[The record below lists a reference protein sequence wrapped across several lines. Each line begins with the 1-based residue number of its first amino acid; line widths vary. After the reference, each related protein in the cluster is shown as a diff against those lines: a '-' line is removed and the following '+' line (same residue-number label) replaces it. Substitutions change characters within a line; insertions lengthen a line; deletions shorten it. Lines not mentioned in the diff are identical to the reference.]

1 MDRLREIIK
10 EKDFVINP
18 LILKNIKKFNLN
30 VNEFLLLLFFIN
42 VDSELDISKIN
53 KSISLSEEEILSAFD
68 NLVSKGLIEVKVIK
82 DKDKIDEE
90 ISLDNLYNKL
100 LLDLPDEKKE
110 TDIYS
115 VFEGEFSRTLSPME
129 YETIN
134 KWLENGVSEDT
145 IKSALKEAVLNGV
158 YNLRYIDKIIYE
170 WTKKKIKISNDEGS
184 TQVFEYNW
192 LAKVNLNLLVIMKL
206 Y

>member
-10 EKDFVINP
+10 EKDFVISP

-30 VNEFLLLLFFIN
+30 LNEFLLLLFFIN

-53 KSISLSEEEILSAFD
+53 KCISLSEEEILSSFD
-68 NLVSKGLIEVKVIK
+68 NLVSKGLVEVKINNSNG
-82 DKDKIDEE
+82 KITEE

-100 LLDLPDEKKE
+100 LLNLPEEKKE

-115 VFEGEFSRTLSPME
+115 VFENEYSRTLSPME

-134 KWLENGVSEDT
+134 KWLEKGISEDT

-158 YNLRYIDKIIYE
+158 YNLRYIDKIIFE
-170 WTKKKIKISNDEGS
+170 WTKKRIKISNDMGS
-184 TQVFEYNW
+184 TQVFDYNW
-192 LAKVNLNLLVIMKL
+192 LEDDNETK
-206 Y
+206 

>member
-18 LILKNIKKFNLN
+18 LILKNKKKFNLN

-192 LAKVNLNLLVIMKL
+192 LEDDNESR
-206 Y
+206 

>member
-1 MDRLREIIK
+1 MIK
-10 EKDFVINP
+10 EKDFVISP

-42 VDSELDISKIN
+42 IDTELNMSKIN
-53 KSISLSEEEILSAFD
+53 KFISLSEEEVLSAFD
-68 NLVSKGLIEVKVIK
+68 NLVSKGLIEVKVNK
-82 DKDKIDEE
+82 EKDKIVEE
-90 ISLDNLYNKL
+90 ILLDNLYNKL
-100 LLDLPDEKKE
+100 LLDLPEDKKE

-115 VFEGEFSRTLSPME
+115 AFEKEFSRTLSPME

-134 KWLENGVSEDT
+134 KWLEGGVSEDT

-170 WTKKKIKISNDEGS
+170 WTKKKIRISNDEGS
-184 TQVFEYNW
+184 TQVFDYNW
-192 LAKVNLNLLVIMKL
+192 LEDDNEER
-206 Y
+206 

>member
-18 LILKNIKKFNLN
+18 IILKNIGKFNLS

-42 VDSELDISKIN
+42 VIPELDVTRIN
-53 KSISLSEEEILSAFD
+53 NALSLSEEDTLSAFD
-68 NLVSKGLIEVKVIK
+68 SLVNKGLIEVKINK
-82 DKDKIDEE
+82 DGAKITEE
-90 ISLDNLYNKL
+90 ISLDNFYNKL
-100 LLDLPDEKKE
+100 LLNIPEEKKE
-110 TDIYS
+110 TDIYG
-115 VFEGEFSRTLSPME
+115 VFEKEFSRTLSPME
-129 YETIN
+129 CETIS
-134 KWLENGVSEDT
+134 KWIEGGVSEDT

-170 WTKKKIKISNDEGS
+170 WTKKHIKISNELGS

-192 LAKVNLNLLVIMKL
+192 LEDDNEGK
-206 Y
+206 

>member
-1 MDRLREIIK
+1 MDRLREMIK

-42 VDSELDISKIN
+42 VDSELDISRIN
-53 KSISLSEEEILSAFD
+53 KSISLTEEEILSSFD
-68 NLVSKGLIEVKVIK
+68 NLVSKGLIEVKVTK
-82 DKDKIDEE
+82 DNDKIKEE

-100 LLDLPDEKKE
+100 LLDLPESKKE
-110 TDIYS
+110 SDIYS

-134 KWLENGVSEDT
+134 KWLEGGVSEDT

-170 WTKKKIKISNDEGS
+170 WTKKKIKLSNDEGS
-184 TQVFEYNW
+184 TQVFDYNW
-192 LAKVNLNLLVIMKL
+192 LEDDNESK
-206 Y
+206 

>member
-42 VDSELDISKIN
+42 VDSQLDISKIN

-192 LAKVNLNLLVIMKL
+192 LEDDNESR
-206 Y
+206 

>member
-1 MDRLREIIK
+1 MDRLREMIK
-10 EKDFVINP
+10 EKDFVISP

-42 VDSELDISKIN
+42 VDTELNMFKIN
-53 KSISLSEEEILSAFD
+53 KFISLSEEEVLSAFD
-68 NLVSKGLIEVKVIK
+68 NLVSKGLIEVKVNK
-82 DKDKIDEE
+82 EKDKIVEE
-90 ISLDNLYNKL
+90 ILLDNLYNKL
-100 LLDLPDEKKE
+100 LLDLPEDKKE

-115 VFEGEFSRTLSPME
+115 AFEKEFSRTLSPME

-134 KWLENGVSEDT
+134 KWLEGGVSEET

-170 WTKKKIKISNDEGS
+170 WTKKKIRISNDEGS
-184 TQVFEYNW
+184 TQVFDYNW
-192 LAKVNLNLLVIMKL
+192 LEDDNEER
-206 Y
+206 

>member
-192 LAKVNLNLLVIMKL
+192 LEDDNESR
-206 Y
+206 